1 MKQLL
6 SLLLAVM
13 VVCGGNVVAQVAPP
27 AGINYQ
33 AIARNNTGAVLPNT
47 TLTIRISLLN
57 SIGGSALF
65 QETHGVT
72 TNGFGLFTA
81 VIGQGTFVTGTY
93 NTLTAV
99 PWGTSEY
106 FVKIEADQGS
116 GYIDMG
122 TTQLWSVPY
131 ALYAANTGSGGVTGP
146 TGVGTAGPTG
156 PTGNNG
162 VAGAPGATGPTGAG
176 VAGPTGPTGPI
187 GPTGNGVGIPGA
199 QGPTGPTG
207 SNGVTGPTGDIG
219 PTGVTGGTGANG
231 ATGLTGPQGP
241 TGANGTTGVTG
252 GTGAN
257 GLTGPTGPTGAPGA
271 TGVGT
276 TGPTGP
282 AGAGGVN
289 IVSASL
295 TANATFLAASFTTIP
310 ALSITFTP
318 TQTSAYIQFSASGN
332 GFIDNP
338 GGTMSFVEFQILVNG
353 TPAGGT
359 MEKVSTMDDV
369 TGTITTWSAG
379 YAKKVTVNANAVN
392 TITVQYRCSALIGT
406 AGMAINPTTQPA
418 QHGTLTAFVQ

>member
-1 MKQLL
+1 
-6 SLLLAVM
+6 M
-13 VVCGGNVVAQVAPP
+13 VLCGGNLVAQVAPP

-33 AIARNNTGAVLPNT
+33 AIARNNTGAVIPNT
-47 TLTIRISLLN
+47 ALTIRISLLN
-57 SIGGSALF
+57 VLGGPALF
-65 QETHGVT
+65 QETHSVT
-72 TNGFGLFTA
+72 TNGFGLFTT

-146 TGVGTAGPTG
+146 TGPAGTGSAGPTG
-156 PTGNNG
+156 PTGPAGNN
-162 VAGAPGATGPTGAG
+162 GAPGTPGVTGPTGAG
-176 VAGPTGPTGPI
+176 VAGPTGPI

-207 SNGVTGPTGDIG
+207 SNGVTGPTGANG
-219 PTGVTGGTGANG
+219 ATGVTGGTGANG

-257 GLTGPTGPTGAPGA
+257 GNTGPTGPTGAQGA

-282 AGAGGVN
+282 AGSGGVN
-289 IVSASL
+289 IVSASMTGDNTLQAATYTNVPGL
-295 TANATFLAASFTTIP
+295 T
-310 ALSITFTP
+310 ITFTP
-318 TQTSAYIQFSASGN
+318 TQATA
-332 GFIDNP
+332 FIDFTAAGLGFTGSN
-338 GGTMSFVEFQILVNG
+338 TIVEFRVLVNG
-353 TPAGGT
+353 TSVGGT
-359 MEKVSTMDDV
+359 NEKVGVYNSWDDIAVTSWSTAF
-369 TGTITTWSAG
+369 T
-379 YAKKVTVNANAVN
+379 KKVAVN
-392 TITVQYRCSALIGT
+392 PNVANTVLVQYRVTAADGT
-406 AGMAINPTTQPA
+406 AGIGIFTVTETA
-418 QHGTLTAFVQ
+418 QHGTLSAFVQ